1 MRSAATPYPFIIV
14 LKNRHRKAVWLTGML
29 AGLVAAGLFA
39 WRTRMPDGSGL
50 NWIAAGAVLVLLGWS
65 AWEISHKR
73 TTRFMPALIV
83 ASIGFALI
91 EPHSILAIPYLV
103 LAWLEKQ
110 ALAAQ
115 EIGFNEKEIVFN
127 GLWPKKIQ
135 WSALTNVVLKDGV
148 LTLDFKNNSIIQKD
162 TDDLGDDEYD
172 GEEDEFN
179 TFCRTQLQLH
189 NGPGK

>member
-1 MRSAATPYPFIIV
+1 MRSSAKPYPFIIV

-29 AGLVAAGLFA
+29 ACLVAVGLFA
-39 WRTRMPDGSGL
+39 WRTRLPDGSGL
-50 NWIAAGAVLVLLGWS
+50 NWIAAGAVLVLAGLS
-65 AWEISHKR
+65 AWEISRKR

-83 ASIGFALI
+83 AGIGFALL
-91 EPHSILAIPYLV
+91 EPNSILAIPYLV

-115 EIGFNEKEIVFN
+115 EIGFDEHEIVFN

-135 WSALTNVVLKDGV
+135 WSALSNVVLKDGV

-179 TFCRTQLQLH
+179 TFCTTQLLAH
-189 NGPGK
+189 NAPGK